1 MAKPNARTAA
11 DFNARIIEEFRANEG
26 RVGGQFADIT
36 LILLH
41 HVGARSGVARVTPV
55 GCSVQ
60 GEGRYAVIASN
71 GGTPRNPAWY
81 HNLRANPRTTAELGA
96 ETFAVVAQ
104 EVAGAAHAELWRR
117 LAEEFPYIDGFQA
130 RTSRRIPLFLLTRE
144 N

>member
-1 MAKPNARTAA
+1 MAKPTARTAA
-11 DFNARIIEEFRANEG
+11 DFNARIIEEFRANDG
-26 RVGGQFADIT
+26 RVGGQFADVT

-96 ETFAVVAQ
+96 ETFGVVAE
-104 EVAGAAHAELWRR
+104 EVTGAAHTELWRA

-130 RTSRRIPLFLLTRE
+130 RTNRRIPLFLLTRE